1 MSPTSVERSI
11 SAGSTV
17 MAPGTSATSSNPY
30 ARRSRVEVASGERIA
45 GSINSGLRGVSVR
58 V

>member
-1 MSPTSVERSI
+1 
-11 SAGSTV
+11 

-30 ARRSRVEVASGERIA
+30 ARRSRVEVASGEMIA
-45 GSINSGLRGVSVR
+45 GSINNASAAGVDR